1 MTNFTKKASL
11 LICLF
16 AAYSVASL
24 AQINTAKNKNAST
37 NPVVLAN
44 HSVTPSLMFINRDI
58 PNLEM
63 YRLISSDDVMTQSP
77 SFIFGGSAD
86 GIGLLKNADS
96 TFTLVT
102 NHEDNFSVSR
112 VTLDKTFKPV
122 KGEYIMNS
130 NAGIWRLCSGT
141 MATPKEHG
149 FGPFFLTCGESGEE
163 SMTHAISPYA
173 NPINDT
179 LVTEASSYTLAK
191 GLGRWSA
198 ENAVPLH
205 KDAYPN
211 KTVIIIGDDDSGVA
225 GGQVAMYVSNVGDL
239 QNGKLYILKL
249 KSGEYRETKMKVNGV
264 KHNFDFIQI
273 PNHRSLT
280 GAQLNAFSQTNN
292 AVRFGRVED
301 VDYRKGSAD
310 AAREV
315 YFTVTGQD
323 WSGVNADTSRTKY
336 GRVYRLMLDKNN
348 MLTGT
353 IECVMDGDDKS
364 PSNGPAT
371 FYDVDNIYVS
381 NDYVY
386 VQEDPN
392 GYAPSGNPS
401 RHDSRIYQYDIE
413 TKGFVT
419 VTELNHRRGTSAYPD
434 SAYYN
439 RNSTGTAYQSSST
452 GSWEYGG
459 LIDISDDVNIPNTFI
474 LAIQPHSW
482 RGAKYKGVDGGTLRK
497 SESQAS
503 ALVVLKNLPRA
514 KVKMPTTSD
523 VNVCAGDSAILTATG
538 GYVNAEY
545 NWYTAPSG
553 GTPIYTGNNFKV
565 AGANQTYFVSAK
577 ALGTE
582 SLRNSIN
589 VTVVAKPTLNLG
601 ADITA
606 CEQAIL
612 DVTSTVGNVIWND
625 NSTAKTLTVTKSGTY
640 WVKATNSNNC
650 MVVDSINVTI
660 NELPFTPFISVNG
673 TVLLSSNPTGNQWYK
688 DTVLIPNA
696 TMQTYTA
703 TASGAY
709 TVKTTNSTTG
719 CVSRRSSSVGLMILG
734 LDESLAANE
743 FKVYPNPN
751 DGKFNLKFNLTQRA
765 NVKIRVTSMLGQ
777 VVYENM
783 LMDFEGMHAEEI
795 DLANFTNGQYI
806 VNVFSDY
813 VNLQKVITKL

>member
-1 MTNFTKKASL
+1 MTSFTKKASL

-16 AAYSVASL
+16 ASYSFASL
-24 AQINTAKNKNAST
+24 AQINTTKNKKSANNT
-37 NPVVLAN
+37 VVLAN

-63 YRLISSDDVMTQSP
+63 YRLISSDDVMSESP

-86 GIGLLKNADS
+86 GVGLLKNGDS
-96 TFTLVT
+96 TFTLLT

-141 MATPKEHG
+141 MAKPAEHG

-163 SMTHAISPYA
+163 SMTHALSPYA
-173 NPINDT
+173 NAITDT

-191 GLGRWSA
+191 GLGKWSA

-225 GGQVAMYVSNVGDL
+225 GGQVAMYVSNTGDL

-264 KHNFDFIQI
+264 KHNYEFIQV

-280 GAQLNAFSQTNN
+280 GAQINTFSQTNN

-323 WSGVNADTSRTKY
+323 WSGVNADSSRTKY
-336 GRVYRLMLDKNN
+336 GRVYRMMLDKNN
-348 MLTGT
+348 LLTGT

-364 PSNGPAT
+364 ASNGPAT
-371 FYDVDNIYVS
+371 FYDVDNICVT

-413 TKGFVT
+413 TKGFLT
-419 VTELNHRRGTSAYPD
+419 VTELNHRRNTSAYPD

-439 RNSTGTAYQSSST
+439 RNSTGTAYASSST
-452 GSWEYGG
+452 GSWEYGA
-459 LIDISDDVNIPNTFI
+459 LIDISDDINIPNTFI
-474 LAIQPHSW
+474 LAIQPHTW

-497 SESQAS
+497 SEFQAS

-514 KVKMPTTSD
+514 KVKMPTTKD
-523 VNVCAGDSAILTATG
+523 VTVCAGDSVVLTATG

-545 NWYTAPSG
+545 IWYTQPTG
-553 GTPIYTGNNFKV
+553 GSPIFTGNNFKI
-565 AGANQTYFVSAK
+565 AATTNTYFVSAK

-582 SLRNSIN
+582 SSRNSLN
-589 VTVVAKPTLNLG
+589 VTAVAKPILNLG

-606 CEQAIL
+606 CEQTTL
-612 DVTSTVGNVIWND
+612 DVSSTIGDVIWND

-640 WVKATNSNNC
+640 WAKAVNSNNC
-650 MVVDSINVTI
+650 MVVDSINVII
-660 NELPFTPFISVNG
+660 NELPNTPVISVNG
-673 TVLLSSNPTGNQWYK
+673 SILSSSNTTGNQWFK

-703 TASGAY
+703 TVSGAY
-709 TVKTTNSTTG
+709 TVKTTNPTTG
-719 CVSRRSSSVGLMILG
+719 CVSRRSSSVGMMILG

-751 DGKFNLKFNLTQRA
+751 DGKFNLKFNLTKRA

-795 DLANFTNGQYI
+795 DLANFNNGQYI

>member
-16 AAYSVASL
+16 AAYSLASL

-37 NPVVLAN
+37 NTVVLAN

-63 YRLISSDDVMTQSP
+63 YRLLSSDDVMSESP

-86 GIGLLKNADS
+86 GVGLLRNGDS
-96 TFTLVT
+96 TFTLLT

-163 SMTHAISPYA
+163 SMTHALNPYA
-173 NPINDT
+173 NAITDT
-179 LVTEASSYTLAK
+179 LVTEATSYTLAK
-191 GLGRWSA
+191 GLGKWSA
-198 ENAVPLH
+198 ENAVPLY

-211 KTVIIIGDDDSGVA
+211 KSVIIIGDDDSGVA
-225 GGQVAMYVSNVGDL
+225 GGQVAMYVSNTGDL
-239 QNGKLYILKL
+239 QNGKLYVLKL

-264 KHNFDFIQI
+264 KHNFEFIQI

-280 GAQLNAFSQTNN
+280 GAQLNTFSQTNN

-323 WSGVNADTSRTKY
+323 WTGVNADTSRTKY
-336 GRVYRLMLDKNN
+336 GRVYRMMLDKNN

-364 PSNGPAT
+364 ASNGPAT

-392 GYAPSGNPS
+392 GYALSGNPS

-413 TKGFVT
+413 TKGFIT

-439 RNSTGTAYQSSST
+439 RNAAGTAYQASST
-452 GSWEYGG
+452 GTWEYGA
-459 LIDISDDVNIPNTFI
+459 LIDISDDINIPNTFI

-523 VNVCAGDSAILTATG
+523 VTVCAGDSAILTATG

-565 AGANQTYFVSAK
+565 AGTNQTYFVSAK

-582 SLRNSIN
+582 SSRNSIN
-589 VTVVAKPTLNLG
+589 LTVVAKPTLNLG

-650 MVVDSINVTI
+650 IVVDSINVTI

-703 TASGAY
+703 TTSGAY